1 MPFDK
6 VTVPE
11 QGGKITFHNGKLNV
25 PNNPI
30 IPFIE
35 GDGSGVEIWAA
46 AIRVLNA
53 AVDIAYEGKRNIS
66 WMEVYAGDKA
76 NIVYAPK
83 TWLPGET
90 IDAIKEYKVA
100 IKGPMTTPTDS
111 PIRSINLALR
121 QEMDLYACLRTIR
134 YFSGVPSPVKRPQN
148 VNMTVFRENTEDIYV
163 GIEFEKGSDVANTFK
178 TFLQEQGQF
187 DKIRFPESVSFGV
200 KPISEEG
207 SSRLIRAAIK
217 YAIEQKK
224 PSVTLVHKGNI
235 MKFTEGIFPK
245 CGYEI
250 ARKEFPDETIS
261 YDECG
266 GNPPPGKVL
275 IKDCFTDDF
284 LQQIITRPAEHSV
297 IAAMNLN
304 GEYISDAL
312 AAMVGGIGTVPGA
325 NINYETGT
333 ALFEATHG
341 TAPKYAGLDKVNP
354 ASAILS
360 GALMFQYLGWVE
372 AVEKIESAM
381 EKTIENKTVT
391 YDFAR
396 LMDGAKEVK
405 CSEFG
410 DLLIEAM
417 FDQNKESKKG

>member
-1 MPFDK
+1 MPFEK

-11 QGGKITFHNGKLNV
+11 QGGKITFHNGQLNV

-46 AIRVLNA
+46 TIRVLDA
-53 AVDIAYEGKRNIS
+53 AVDLAYEGKRKIS
-66 WMEVYAGDKA
+66 WMEVFAGDKA

-83 TWLPGET
+83 TWLPEET
-90 IDAIKEYKVA
+90 IKIIKEYKVA
-100 IKGPMTTPTDS
+100 IKGPMTTPKDS
-111 PIRSINLALR
+111 PIRSINLELR
-121 QEMDLYACLRTIR
+121 LAMDLYACLRTIR
-134 YFSGVPSPVKRPQN
+134 YFPGVPSPIKRPQN

-163 GIEFEKGSDVANTFK
+163 GIEFEKGTDIANAFK
-178 TFLQEQGQF
+178 DFLQEQGQLS
-187 DKIRFPESVSFGV
+187 KVRFPESTSFGI
-200 KPISEEG
+200 KPVSEEG
-207 SSRLIRAAIK
+207 SSRIIRAAIQ
-217 YAIEQKK
+217 YAIDKKK

-235 MKFTEGIFPK
+235 MKFTEGAFAG

-284 LQQIITRPAEHSV
+284 LQQMITRPAEYSV
-297 IAAMNLN
+297 IATMNLS
-304 GEYISDAL
+304 GDYISDTL
-312 AAMVGGIGTVPGA
+312 AALVGGIGIVPGA
-325 NINYETGT
+325 NINYETGV

-354 ASAILS
+354 SSAILS
-360 GALMFQYLGWVE
+360 GAFMFQYMGWHE
-372 AVEKIESAM
+372 AAQKIESAM
-381 EKTIENKTVT
+381 EKAIESKAVT

-396 LMDGAKEVK
+396 LIDGAHEVK

-410 DLLIEAM
+410 DILIEAM
-417 FDQNKESKKG
+417 QNEKNGNTKG